1 MWWILENASK
11 ALLMAAEVLIGV
23 LVLSLGVYLFIT
35 YSQTSKEIG
44 RRTEEQQV
52 QNFNATY
59 TSYLDRKDLTIYDIR
74 TIVNSAKENNTKY
87 TDVDGNIIDGYKI
100 IVKLNNVEL
109 QNKDDDY
116 LNNLAEQD
124 RTAIVNGSA
133 SLPTYTCTKVLTENE
148 NGRVSQVIF
157 IKNT

>member
-1 MWWILENASK
+1 MENASK

-59 TSYLDRKDLTIYDIR
+59 TSYLDKFNPILF
-74 TIVNSAKENNTKY
+74 S
-87 TDVDGNIIDGYKI
+87 
-100 IVKLNNVEL
+100 
-109 QNKDDDY
+109 
-116 LNNLAEQD
+116 
-124 RTAIVNGSA
+124 RTAIICK
-133 SLPTYTCTKVLTENE
+133 SLLYSTPVETLL
-148 NGRVSQVIF
+148 GAG
-157 IKNT
+157 

>member
-1 MWWILENASK
+1 MENASK

-74 TIVNSAKENNTKY
+74 TVVNSAKENNTKY

-116 LNNLAEQD
+116 LNNIAEQD
-124 RTAIVNGSA
+124 R
-133 SLPTYTCTKVLTENE
+133 
-148 NGRVSQVIF
+148 
-157 IKNT
+157 